1 MRELKIQNKNL
12 LNMKI
17 IVNYLNF
24 IFHIA
29 VKTKSMYKTLNF
41 VIQFIKNTKWYF
53 RYRDFLNFHSYLE
66 HSSIRNFFQLFS
78 RIIFSYFQ
86 AKMYLLC
93 SISVLFCLKCN
104 LFCCGNFLIQLGVSI
119 FAKIR
124 IF

>member
-12 LNMKI
+12 LNKKI

-53 RYRDFLNFHSYLE
+53 RHRDFLNFHSYLE
-66 HSSIRNFFQLFS
+66 HSSIRNFFQLVQQDHFLLFS
-78 RIIFSYFQ
+78 GKNVFAVFYICFILLKMQPFLLWEFSDTVRS
-86 AKMYLLC
+86 KH
-93 SISVLFCLKCN
+93 FC
-104 LFCCGNFLIQLGVSI
+104 
-119 FAKIR
+119 
-124 IF
+124 